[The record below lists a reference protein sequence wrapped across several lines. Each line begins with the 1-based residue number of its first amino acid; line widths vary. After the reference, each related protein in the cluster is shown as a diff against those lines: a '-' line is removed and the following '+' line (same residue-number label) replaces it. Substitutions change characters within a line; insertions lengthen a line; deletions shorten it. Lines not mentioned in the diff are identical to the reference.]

1 MSALYVTCPKCG
13 PLFTFI
19 PQGGQFTV
27 DIKCPCGIK
36 LTHTENCNNSQ
47 PAKELIAKFAKQKGI
62 IPVCSLNPKTTENEQ
77 GSLLNE
83 CMD

>member
-1 MSALYVTCPKCG
+1 MSALYVTCPSCG

-27 DIKCPCGIK
+27 DVKCPCGIK

-47 PAKELIAKFAKQKGI
+47 SAKELRARFARYHGKVPVQQKEV
-62 IPVCSLNPKTTENEQ
+62 PLKMNKENNEQ
-77 GSLLNE
+77 GG
-83 CMD
+83 CFD